1 MLQQAKASDIGASRA
16 GHSVELAL
24 IKTHHSLRP
33 QTQLDDGEN
42 GMPDKKL
49 ITLVALLIVLNFG
62 HDADHIARGDL
73 RWPLTVESAPPIIIV
88 AIFSILVFGL
98 YFYLKNKVGP
108 LFWAIVAGAGAAF
121 GWLAHFSPFTE
132 QTPQYI
138 FHAYETPA
146 VGLLA
151 VGWLVALML
160 ALITT
165 AVYAEYL
172 WAKGLPR

>member
-1 MLQQAKASDIGASRA
+1 MRDR
-16 GHSVELAL
+16 
-24 IKTHHSLRP
+24 
-33 QTQLDDGEN
+33 
-42 GMPDKKL
+42 KL
-49 ITLVALLIVLNFG
+49 ITLVFLLIVLTLG

-73 RWPLTVESAPPIIIV
+73 RWPLTVESVPSFIIIV

-138 FHAYETPA
+138 YRAYETPA
-146 VGLLA
+146 AGALA
-151 VGWLVALML
+151 VAWLIALML

-172 WAKGLPR
+172 WAKGIR

>member
-1 MLQQAKASDIGASRA
+1 VTLARHAPD
-16 GHSVELAL
+16 SVELAL
-24 IKTHHSLRP
+24 IKTHHFLRP
-33 QTQLDDGEN
+33 KTQLDDEEN

-49 ITLVALLIVLNFG
+49 IILVAILIVLNFG

-73 RWPLTVESAPPIIIV
+73 RLPLTVESAPPIIIIV

-108 LFWAIVAGAGAAF
+108 LFWAIVAGTGAAF

-138 FHAYETPA
+138 FHAYGTA
-146 VGLLA
+146 AAGALA
-151 VGWLVALML
+151 VACLVALML

-172 WAKGLPR
+172 WARGLPR